1 MEFRGPVVERAPYLL
16 MSMKVKVDSREK
28 PASNTFFYSDYRGGE
43 LRSLFV
49 FNECTPKEMVQ
60 CISLSSHQAMSA
72 LEEHWQ
78 RSLWHL
84 IEFLGSIVLGNSL
97 PCTLPWF

>member
-1 MEFRGPVVERAPYLL
+1 MNLGGPVVERWIQG
-16 MSMKVKVDSREK
+16 KT
-28 PASNTFFYSDYRGGE
+28 ASNTFFYSDHRGGE

-49 FNECTPKEMVQ
+49 FNECTPKEVVQ
-60 CISLSSHQAMSA
+60 CISQSSHQAMSA

-84 IEFLGSIVLGNSL
+84 IEFLGSIVLGNS
-97 PCTLPWF
+97 PS